1 MDQDLMKTLHARG
14 QVIILGGVHASQ
26 ADAELVQLPYVDYV
40 CVGDGEQVMLE
51 VSSGKKFDDIQGLTS
66 KTKKGKFQ
74 RLPVECLPPI
84 DRSLFDQNRY
94 MENSTR
100 FIETYLPARPFRRMT
115 NIYSNKG
122 CNWRAKTGGCY
133 FCGRLYG
140 KLTIRPPQHIW
151 TEVKQLVESY
161 RADFVWD
168 VSDSFA
174 SDKAWLR
181 EMVSTRPPGIEPHWY
196 VYARA
201 SELLDGE
208 VITLLQQINVYQ
220 VLVGVETG
228 DDSIARAIAKGN
240 IRHSNLKV
248 ARRLKEHN
256 IKMLPSF
263 IVGLP
268 GETEVSLKKTYEHA
282 KTLVAINE
290 GEELSVS
297 MLIPLPGSR
306 AYEDLKSLY
315 FADTGQTLPSV
326 IEGEQ
331 LQRLWFQYKC
341 HVDFDTAVAYMYRL
355 LDLTPLKSTFGSPYL
370 HIDPR
375 MPGWNQ
381 LSAQRRHELFRQ

>member
-1 MDQDLMKTLHARG
+1 M
-14 QVIILGGVHASQ
+14 
-26 ADAELVQLPYVDYV
+26 
-40 CVGDGEQVMLE
+40 
-51 VSSGKKFDDIQGLTS
+51 
-66 KTKKGKFQ
+66 
-74 RLPVECLPPI
+74 
-84 DRSLFDQNRY
+84 
-94 MENSTR
+94 
-100 FIETYLPARPFRRMT
+100 
-115 NIYSNKG
+115 
-122 CNWRAKTGGCY
+122 
-133 FCGRLYG
+133 
-140 KLTIRPPQHIW
+140 
-151 TEVKQLVESY
+151 
-161 RADFVWD
+161 WD
-168 VSDSFA
+168 VSDSFT

-181 EMVSTRPPGIEPHWY
+181 EVVSTRPPGIEPYWY

-201 SELLDGE
+201 GELLDGE
-208 VITLLQQINVYQ
+208 VIPLLQQLNVYQ

-240 IRHSNLKV
+240 IRHSDLKV
-248 ARRLKEHN
+248 AQRLKEHN

-268 GETEVSLKKTYEHA
+268 GETEISLKKTYEHA

-290 GEELSVS
+290 TEELSVS

-315 FADTGQTLPSV
+315 FADTGQTLPSI

-375 MPGWNQ
+375 MPAWNQ
-381 LSAQRRHELFRQ
+381 LSAQRRHELFRQQTIAA